1 LSTSTFQK
9 YATRQHQ
16 VHQNN
21 AGNASL
27 TLTASHLVGVLEREG
42 AHQLGTVVRLP
53 FAADALVVVVV
64 TAAAVAVVVDAIRQP
79 LST

>member
-1 LSTSTFQK
+1 M
-9 YATRQHQ
+9 
-16 VHQNN
+16 
-21 AGNASL
+21 